1 MGFGFSSDIRLKNG
15 WQFDLIF
22 RTGRRETGDLVR
34 ILFIDSPGSRLLVG
48 VAVGRKI
55 AGAAGR
61 ARGRRLLRE
70 SFRRLVPWI
79 RDEVWIIGS
88 LREKALDRPAHEV
101 YFDLACSLKRRGLLT
116 PEFPGANWNVDKA
129 GSE

>member
-1 MGFGFSSDIRLKNG
+1 M
-15 WQFDLIF
+15 IF

-34 ILFIDSPGSRLLVG
+34 ILFIDSPGSRPLVG

-101 YFDLACSLKRRGLLT
+101 YFDLARSLKRRGLLT
-116 PEFPGANWNVDKA
+116 PEFPGANWSVDKA